1 MNKQQRLTELSDREI
16 QEKILGNIVESR
28 KKLEIISGLLIALT
42 ALFVLGGIILMSS

>member
-1 MNKQQRLTELSDREI
+1 MNKQQRMTELSDREI

-42 ALFVLGGIILMSS
+42 AVTVLGAIMMIAQ